1 MEILDKENATAEARI
16 AELQGSLSNLMA
28 QEEQLRLQQA
38 SIREHL
44 NAGCKPE
51 LSLEP
56 EAQAPPADV
65 MTA

>member
-1 MEILDKENATAEARI
+1 MEILDKENAVAEARV
-16 AELQGSLSNLMA
+16 AELQASLSNLMA

-56 EAQAPPADV
+56 ESHAPPSEV
-65 MTA
+65 MNA

>member
-16 AELQGSLSNLMA
+16 AELQASLSNLMA
-28 QEEQLRLQQA
+28 QEEQLSLQQA

-51 LSLEP
+51 PNLEA
-56 EAQAPPADV
+56 EAPAPAADV
-65 MTA
+65 MNA